1 MNMKLLRSLH
11 VFVRVADTGNMSA
24 AAKSLHMTVSAIS
37 QQLRKLE
44 QDIGLTL
51 FNRNTR
57 NLSLTEAGRIYYRTS
72 LRLISVAEKA
82 HHEIEQLQL
91 TPSGVLKIVAPEGFG
106 GGLLSKPLNH
116 LTTEFP
122 KIKVSLILT
131 DEPKDM
137 IASGADLALC
147 FRSMSDANFTAHHL
161 ASWRRILCVSR
172 LHQLARMD
180 VQSPTQLEGHCHI
193 THKNLQHY
201 NLESQA
207 NSPYTLPPS
216 RLVVNSMQALIQLTC
231 DGIGYA
237 VLPEPEVR
245 HYVRD
250 ETLIPLL
257 PDWKLPDYSVY
268 AVTPKQDN
276 VPVKTLAAVKCLQE
290 WFSGI

>member
-1 MNMKLLRSLH
+1 MNMKLLRSLQ

-82 HHEIEQLQL
+82 QHEIEQLQL
-91 TPSGVLKIVAPEGFG
+91 TPSGTLRIIAPEGFG
-106 GGLLSKPLNH
+106 GGLLSKPLTH
-116 LTTEFP
+116 LTSEFP

-131 DEPKDM
+131 DEPRDIM
-137 IASGADLALC
+137 ASGADLALC
-147 FRSMSDANFTAHHL
+147 FRSMSDADHTAHHL

-180 VQSPTQLEGHCHI
+180 VQSPTQLEGHCHL

-201 NLESQA
+201 NLENLNNA
-207 NSPYTLPPS
+207 PYTLPPS

-245 HYVRD
+245 HYLRD

-268 AVTPKQDN
+268 AVTPKQEHI
-276 VPVKTLAAVKCLQE
+276 PVKTLAAVNCLHK
-290 WFSGI
+290 WFSSI